1 MKILVGYRGVNVGKD
16 LLKEAVRQAKAFGGE
31 VHVMTSLFGGE
42 KTEKEKIEEAEE
54 NLENART
61 FMADKGVKCETHLLI
76 RGRSP
81 GEDIVEFAREISADE
96 VDHRRQEPVEGRQA
110 DFRLDRPVCH
120 PQGRLP
126 GHLHPLTV
134 SARKLTAPGCP
145 EHPPG
150 SLAASVMRRGL
161 PFP

>member
-96 VDHRRQEPVEGRQA
+96 VVIAVKSRSKVG
-110 DFRLDRPVCH
+110 
-120 PQGRLP
+120 
-126 GHLHPLTV
+126 
-134 SARKLTAPGCP
+134 KLIFGSTAQYVILKAGCP
-145 EHPPG
+145 VI
-150 SLAASVMRRGL
+150 SIR
-161 PFP
+161 

>member
-54 NLENART
+54 NLENARK
-61 FMADKGVKCETHLLI
+61 FLADKGVTCETHLLI
-76 RGRSP
+76 RGRAP

-96 VDHRRQEPVEGRQA
+96 VIIAVKSRSKVG
-110 DFRLDRPVCH
+110 
-120 PQGRLP
+120 
-126 GHLHPLTV
+126 
-134 SARKLTAPGCP
+134 KLIFGSTAQYVILKAGCP
-145 EHPPG
+145 VI
-150 SLAASVMRRGL
+150 SIR
-161 PFP
+161 